1 MAGLTP
7 QAFDRLFTGVQSSG
21 ITAAE
26 MVQRARA
33 SGAELTLGD
42 LKGAIEAHR
51 LRDGAITLRDW
62 RLLLTLQVGDA
73 ALKAREAFTL
83 LDQDGDGWV
92 ELETMKR
99 LIQLFEVSEQTA
111 DAIAIEIARDGSE
124 RIDLQHLLDYLPEQF
139 ESHPRAYVGGHRSV
153 DPHAATKSAASHGD
167 GVAKSKS
174 THLQG
179 TSPLQMQIGW
189 FRLIQGAAYRSFRES
204 YSANS
209 ETHLRAYDLPYTI
222 SDFVR
227 FVNAAVDL
235 YLALGIV
242 EDGAEE
248 PFESLRVSVNSAED
262 ALRDRMANWDSIPH
276 TDAMLE
282 AEGRLEHE
290 LEELDHHHQI
300 VGVVLEV
307 LLTAALHG
315 HNPDQVTHEDLQS
328 HELNRLRQLDDHQ
341 EVTADLDHDKPAT
354 SRPYHDTWQRV
365 IVDADDQRYAGSIMP
380 TAYWYDEFMPLLLR
394 ASSVLSQQDIS
405 AWDDADG
412 AVLNSWFAER
422 HAAGEFDLYG
432 HATEEAFNSRPLT
445 VKKELKRAWE
455 LTRHYLN
462 GVQKRRE
469 REEFG
474 RETGFLCQYVA
485 FLDLH
490 VGRHDV
496 EASEMRVSFPYYI
509 GPATWRFMH
518 TSAELIAAQP
528 AEQQQDSVA
537 AFKAFFAALATMYPC
552 PYCRFHLNRYVVRN
566 REVSMYPI
574 EYLLL
579 GSDQASRSLE
589 VSLDDKLGQVSDGN
603 SLRLFLWKLH
613 NTVSS
618 SIARSEDWYHQDSG
632 AYYTSRYWP
641 SLDSELERAHTLGIE
656 LIQRDRVQRIYG
668 VVKSAAHLS
677 VLRDELQVSLH
688 VEDLEQQETIRSRAV
703 GVIGAVE
710 EAVLQSRFLHENYRY
725 NPDLELEP
733 PHFSPAEEVLA
744 RSGQYTEN

>member
-21 ITAAE
+21 ISAAE
-26 MVQRARA
+26 MVVLARA

-248 PFESLRVSVNSAED
+248 PFESLRASVNTAED

-579 GSDQASRSLE
+579 GSDQASSSLE

>member
-1 MAGLTP
+1 MADFTP
-7 QAFDRLFTGVQSSG
+7 QVFDHLFDGLKTSE
-21 ITAAE
+21 ITSALL
-26 MVQRARA
+26 VDRARA
-33 SGAELTLGD
+33 SGAELTLED
-42 LKGAIEAHR
+42 LKGAIDAHR
-51 LRDGAITLRDW
+51 LRGVAISLQDW
-62 RLLLTLQVGDA
+62 RLLLALQVGNL
-73 ALKAREAFTL
+73 ALKAREAFAV

-92 ELETMKR
+92 QLDALKR
-99 LIQLFEVSEQTA
+99 LIKVFEVSEQIA

-124 RIDLQHLLDYLPEQF
+124 RINLQHLLDYLPDQF
-139 ESHPRAYVGGHRSV
+139 ESHPRAYVGAHRSA
-153 DPHAATKSAASHGD
+153 DPHAAVRHEALRGNDA
-167 GVAKSKS
+167 SKS
-174 THLQG
+174 QLTNLQG

-227 FVNAAVDL
+227 FVNASIDL
-235 YLALGIV
+235 FLALGIV
-242 EDGAEE
+242 EGGAEE
-248 PFESLRVSVNSAED
+248 PFESLRTSVNNAEVV
-262 ALRDRMANWDSIPH
+262 LRDRMANWNSIPH
-276 TDAMLE
+276 NEAMLE
-282 AEGRLEHE
+282 AEGRLEQE
-290 LEELDHHHQI
+290 LQELDKHHQI
-300 VGVVLEV
+300 LAVVIELV
-307 LLTAALHG
+307 LTAALHG
-315 HNPDQVTHEDLQS
+315 HKPDQVTHEDLQS

-341 EVTADLDHDKPAT
+341 EVTAALDHDKQAT
-354 SRPYHDTWQRV
+354 SRPYHDSWQRV
-365 IVDADDQRYAGSIMP
+365 IFDADDQRFAGSIMP

-394 ASSVLSQQDIS
+394 ASAVLNRRDIS
-405 AWDDADG
+405 AWDEADDDA
-412 AVLNSWFAER
+412 LNSWFAER

-432 HATEEAFNSRPLT
+432 HATEEAFHSRPLT
-445 VKKELKRAWE
+445 VKKVLKRAWE

-474 RETGFLCQYVA
+474 RESGFLCQYVA

-509 GPATWRFMH
+509 GPSTWRFMH

-528 AEQQQDSVA
+528 SEQQKDSVA
-537 AFKAFFAALATMYPC
+537 VFKAFFSSLATMYPC

-579 GSDQASRSLE
+579 GSDKASTNLE
-589 VSLDDKLGQVSDGN
+589 VSLQDKLCQVNDGN

-641 SLDSELERAHTLGIE
+641 SLDSELERAHTLGID

-688 VEDLEQQETIRSRAV
+688 ANDLEQQEIIRTRAV
-703 GVIGAVE
+703 GAVGAVE

-733 PHFSPAEEVLA
+733 PHFSSLEEVLA
-744 RSGQYTEN
+744 RSGKYTEN